1 MKTVEYWRWRYRD
14 PQLGCICR
22 TTVGLTE
29 EEAASYPEAERIE
42 GSLTLREV
50 NDDLGENVDVCSDDP
65 SVADL
70 ISHSGPPARC

>member
-1 MKTVEYWRWRYRD
+1 
-14 PQLGCICR
+14 
-22 TTVGLTE
+22 LTE

-50 NDDLGENVDVCSDDP
+50 NDDLGENLDVCSDDAN
-65 SVADL
+65 VADL

>member
-22 TTVGLTE
+22 TTIGLTE

-42 GSLTLREV
+42 GSLNLREV
-50 NDDLGENVDVCSDDP
+50 KDDLGENLDVCSDDQ
-65 SVADL
+65 A
-70 ISHSGPPARC
+70 